1 MINMKLIKQVPQAK
15 NHIVKHVICQIISLV
30 CNIVIV
36 SLIGTT
42 IHQLYTNKLEV
53 IVCGW
58 NTLIIL
64 VALLIRFLVTLRASK
79 ESHLAAKSVK
89 KILRNQ
95 IYEKILSI
103 GSGYTKK
110 MSTAEVVQVAV
121 EGVEQ
126 LEVYFASYLP
136 QFFYAM
142 IAPIILFVVVANIDF
157 PIAILLFCCVPMI
170 PISIMAVQTF
180 AKKLL
185 QKYWGEYIQLGDSF
199 LENLQGLTTLKIYG
213 ADEYKHKQM
222 NEQAERFRSITMRVL
237 TMQLNSI
244 SVMDIIAYGGTALG
258 VASSVVA
265 CMESRITL
273 AEAVVI
279 ILLCSEFFLPMRML
293 GSFFHIAMNGMAAS
307 KKMFTWLELEE
318 DVEGHEVIEDTNI
331 LIENLSYEYEE
342 GEPILTDLYMELPSH
357 SFVSIV
363 GESGCGKSTIAGII
377 AGVNR
382 GYTGTITIGGKELS
396 MIKQDHLYKTITT
409 IRLGSYIFKGTVRN
423 NLVMG
428 NESASDEQMWHVL
441 EEVQLKEFIEE
452 QGGLDMVLKE
462 RGENLSGGQ
471 CQRLALARGLLHNS
485 EIYIF
490 DEATSN
496 IDVESENQIM
506 ELIQKLR
513 RNKTVLLISH
523 RLANVVD
530 SDCIYVLDQG
540 RLQEQGSH
548 EELLAHKGMYTRLW
562 NAQRELECV
571 REGGSYES

>member
-1 MINMKLIKQVPQAK
+1 
-15 NHIVKHVICQIISLV
+15 
-30 CNIVIV
+30 
-36 SLIGTT
+36 
-42 IHQLYTNKLEV
+42 TNKLEV
-53 IVCGW
+53 SAIGW
-58 NTLIIL
+58 NAIIIL
-64 VALLIRFLVTLRASK
+64 LALLIRFLATLTASK

-95 IYEKILSI
+95 IYEKMLSI

-136 QFFYAM
+136 QFFYAI
-142 IAPIILFVVVANIDF
+142 IAPVILFVVVATIDI
-157 PIAILLFCCVPMI
+157 PIAVLLFCCVPMI

-185 QKYWGEYIQLGDSF
+185 QKYWGEYVQLGDSF

-213 ADEYKHKQM
+213 ADEYKHEQM
-222 NEQAERFRSITMRVL
+222 NAQAERFRSITMRVL

-244 SVMDIIAYGGTALG
+244 SIMDIIAYGGTALG
-258 VASSVVA
+258 VASSVMA
-265 CMESRITL
+265 CMQSHITL

-307 KKMFTWLELEE
+307 KKMFTWLEMEGESEE
-318 DVEGHEVIEDTNI
+318 HEVVENTDI
-331 LIENLSYEYEE
+331 LIQNLAYEYEE
-342 GEPILTDLYMELPSH
+342 GEPILTNIHMGLPAN

-396 MIKQDHLYKTITT
+396 KIKQDNLYNTITT
-409 IRLGSYIFKGTVRN
+409 IRLGSYIFKGTVRD
-423 NLVMG
+423 NLIMG
-428 NESASDEQMWHVL
+428 NENASEEQMWNVL
-441 EEVQLKEFIEE
+441 EEVRLKEFIEE
-452 QGGLDMVLKE
+452 QGGLDFPLKE

-471 CQRLALARGLLHNS
+471 CQRLALARALLRES
-485 EIYIF
+485 KIYIF

-506 ELIQKLR
+506 ELIQGLR

-530 SDCIYVLDQG
+530 SDCIYVLEQG

-548 EELLAHKGMYTRLW
+548 EELLTHKGKYARLW
-562 NAQRELECV
+562 NAQRELERV
-571 REGGSYES
+571 REGGNYEFRRI